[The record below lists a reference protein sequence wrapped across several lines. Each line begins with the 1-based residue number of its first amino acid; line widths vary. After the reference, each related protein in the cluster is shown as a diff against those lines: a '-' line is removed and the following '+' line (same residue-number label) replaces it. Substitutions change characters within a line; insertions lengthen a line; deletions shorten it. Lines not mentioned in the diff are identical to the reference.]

1 MTTDK
6 TGIVGLY
13 FAINL
18 KKKNN
23 SNNLYENS
31 MSEVTHMHNHK
42 KGGGGGG
49 GGAEGDLAA
58 LPDEVKQIITEAFTL
73 MAARTYTQKKQ
84 I

>member
-42 KGGGGGG
+42 KGGEGGT
-49 GGAEGDLAA
+49 GAEGDLAA
-58 LPDEVKQIITEAFTL
+58 LPDEVKQIITAAFTL
-73 MAARTYTQKKQ
+73 MAARTYTRKKQ